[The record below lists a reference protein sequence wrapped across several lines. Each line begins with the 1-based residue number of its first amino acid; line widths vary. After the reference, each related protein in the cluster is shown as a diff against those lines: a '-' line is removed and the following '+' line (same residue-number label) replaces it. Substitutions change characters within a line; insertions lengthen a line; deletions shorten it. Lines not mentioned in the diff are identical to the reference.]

1 MRGGRLGGLWS
12 EEEIASSGTGSERA
26 QGRER
31 SRGDSS
37 ASQGPRA
44 PRCASWYR
52 VGTGCSHLFP
62 LVEDREDQGLPLLG
76 GVDVMRDA
84 RVVVDAV
91 PLGKNIRV
99 FVEEYLH
106 FPRENEEELLP
117 LVRVADHVPVAERL
131 KAHADGLH
139 SPPRLPGSERL
150 VRVGRLPPPL
160 QAHPGN
166 GRPGCL
172 PPQRELPFLLSPDER
187 RDRSR
192 RTPRRSWTTGRSWTR
207 HG

>member
-1 MRGGRLGGLWS
+1 MRGGRRGGLWS
-12 EEEIASSGTGSERA
+12 EEKTASSGTGSERA

-31 SRGDSS
+31 SRGDPS

-84 RVVVDAV
+84 RVVVDGV

-117 LVRVADHVPVAERL
+117 LVRVADHVPVEERP
-131 KAHADGLH
+131 KAHEEGLH
-139 SPPRLPGSERL
+139 SPPPLPGSDRPL
-150 VRVGRLPPPL
+150 RVGRLPPLL
-160 QAHPGN
+160 QAHTGN
-166 GRPGCL
+166 GRPVFL
-172 PPQRELPFLLSPDER
+172 PPHRDPPSP
-187 RDRSR
+187 
-192 RTPRRSWTTGRSWTR
+192 
-207 HG
+207 